1 MMLRIKIL
9 FPTLFLSFPS
19 ILSFF
24 AVQAQKLNKN
34 DRVTLANL
42 ATHVH
47 YLADPKLEGRR
58 MGTPGDK
65 AASDYIISEL
75 SKAGLR
81 PKGDNNG
88 WLQGFTIDQGRVLSD
103 DTWFSVNDQPLVR
116 FKEYFPLDFSANG
129 QVSGSPAIALQESG
143 VPWFQDLKELLETR
157 SPRTDLP
164 AAIRARA
171 AACAK
176 KGATALILYNSSK
189 LPDHLFF
196 DPRDKPEAAVIPIIY
211 ITAAAKRKF
220 LKDESA
226 SVDIRI
232 KVGFTESQRSG
243 HNVVA
248 WIDNGA
254 ATTVIIGAHY
264 DGLGHGEDSNAVCL
278 NPATA
283 QSPGSPSFNRMST
296 DPASPSAVIL
306 PGADDNASGV
316 AAMIELARML
326 SASKLRNNNYLFI
339 AFSGGELES
348 AGSAWFVQHPET
360 DLKKVNYMINMDMIG
375 RLSDTTHMLTIGGY
389 GTSPLWSPV
398 CNAIRDKKLFSLHY
412 VSNGTQ
418 HGDQAAFYRA
428 NIPVLLFTTDPFA
441 DAHQPGDDAGR
452 INYPGELQILK
463 FIYSVVEGANTR
475 GRATFTATA
484 DNQPL
489 TGTP

>member
-9 FPTLFLSFPS
+9 FPTLFLSLSP

-34 DRVTLANL
+34 DKITLANL
-42 ATHVH
+42 VTHVH
-47 YLADPKLEGRR
+47 YLADPRLEGRR
-58 MGTPGDK
+58 MGTPGDRE
-65 AASDYIISEL
+65 ASDYIISEL
-75 SKAGLR
+75 GKAGLR

-88 WLQGFTIDQGRVLSD
+88 WSQGFTIDQGRVLSD
-103 DTWFSVNDQPLVR
+103 DTWFSVNNQPLVP
-116 FKEYFPLDFSANG
+116 FKDYFPLDFSAAG

-143 VPWFQDLKELLETR
+143 VPWFLDLKELLETR
-157 SPRTDLP
+157 PSRTDLP

-189 LPDHLFF
+189 LADHLFF
-196 DPRDKPEAAVIPIIY
+196 DPRDKPEAAVIPVIY
-211 ITAAAKRKF
+211 ITAAAKRKY
-220 LKDESA
+220 LRDESA
-226 SVDIRI
+226 SVDLRI

-264 DGLGHGEDSNAVCL
+264 DGLGHGEDSNTFCL
-278 NPATA
+278 NPVSPLVALAGT
-283 QSPGSPSFNRMST
+283 SPGSPP
-296 DPASPSAVIL
+296 PAAKDTFL
-306 PGADDNASGV
+306 RPGADDNASGV
-316 AAMIELARML
+316 AAMIELARL
-326 SASKLRNNNYLFI
+326 LAASKLRNNNYLFI

-375 RLSDTTHMLTIGGY
+375 RLSDPTPTLTIGGY

-398 CNAIRDKKLFSLHY
+398 CSAIRDKKFFSLRY

-428 NIPVLLFTTDPFA
+428 NIPVLLFTTDPSA
-441 DAHQPGDDAGR
+441 DAHQPGDDAGKV
-452 INYPGELQILK
+452 NYPGELQILK
-463 FIYSVVEGANTR
+463 FIYSVIEGANSR
-475 GRATFTATA
+475 GRATFTAAT